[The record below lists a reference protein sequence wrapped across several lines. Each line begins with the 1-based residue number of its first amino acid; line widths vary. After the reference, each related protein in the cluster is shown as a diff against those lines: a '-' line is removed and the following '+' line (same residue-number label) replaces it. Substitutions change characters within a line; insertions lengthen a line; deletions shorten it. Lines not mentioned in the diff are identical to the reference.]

1 MKKTTFFLLCLI
13 TTLPFIS
20 FGQTQTTIEDEYYS
34 YFKLPREGLFLH
46 LNKTTYFKGEEIWF
60 KGYAYDQR
68 NQLASKGTTN
78 IKVGIYDDEGNQ
90 VKKGLYAAQ
99 NGVTYGNFAVD
110 SIFSAGT
117 YYIKAETNWMKNFKE
132 NDAFIQK
139 IEILTDTQTTDNTKG
154 EVAKYDFQFLPEG
167 GHLVANTLSN
177 IGFKVIDNNGKGVIA
192 SGVVYDSNKKEVASF
207 KSNALG
213 MGKFLLQPQKN
224 TKYTAEITLKNDS
237 TITTK
242 LPEIKTQGISLMLQ
256 NSLDDKVIL
265 DFSTNEETLKNNA
278 EKAYKILIHQS
289 GKLKIATLQF
299 SDVKKAVSIQRNQ
312 LFKGI
317 NIITVFD
324 ENKKPILERIFF
336 NDDGIK
342 SSKINVTKLNNVK
355 DSIILSVNEL
365 QLNENANV
373 SISILPE
380 ETEAY
385 HPKHSIIS
393 AFYLKPHAKG
403 FIENPKYYFENMD
416 KKKKYEL
423 DILLLTQGW
432 SRYDWKDIFSKK
444 PLTTHRFENGIT
456 ISGRVNRPA
465 SGVEQLFL
473 HATKNHPAKFIDL
486 DENQSF
492 KLTNFF
498 LEKEEEIRF
507 SYINDKGALKKPSM
521 YLRFLISNEEDK
533 LSESYLNETKKIQSV
548 TSNFNIPKDF
558 FYENAEALDTV
569 LLKAEKKKETPKF
582 NNLFMN
588 NPSVT
593 EITLEEYSRYINIVQ
608 YLNFNGFNASED
620 MGRVF
625 ITSRIPKAGEPAV
638 FFNDVRLRNF
648 DILYNMSLAEIERI
662 VTDRYSVIP
671 TMQQQ
676 TTGVIKIY
684 SRQTP
689 LFKKSGNT
697 AVYLS
702 AQSPETFETGKKYY
716 APKYASY
723 LNPIFQK
730 YGTVSWLPMVELN
743 TKDATVFKIY
753 DTYTK
758 NITLF
763 IEGISESG
771 QLISERKTIQIR

>member
-1 MKKTTFFLLCLI
+1 MKKTSFFLLFLI
-13 TTLPFIS
+13 ASIS
-20 FGQTQTTIEDEYYS
+20 YISYGQTQTNIEDEYYS

-46 LNKTTYFKGEEIWF
+46 LNKTSYFKGEEIWF
-60 KGYAYDQR
+60 KGYTFDQR

-78 IKVGIYDDEGNQ
+78 IKVGIYDAEGNQ
-90 VKKGLYAAQ
+90 VKKGLYAAE

-132 NDAFIQK
+132 DNAFIQK
-139 IEILTDTQTTDNTKG
+139 IEILTETQATDDTKG
-154 EVAKYDFQFLPEG
+154 EIAKYDFQFLPEG

-177 IGFKVIDNNGKGVIA
+177 IGFKVIDNNGKGVVA
-192 SGVVYDSNKKEVASF
+192 SGIVYDAEKKQVASF
-207 KSNALG
+207 QSNALG
-213 MGKFLLQPQKN
+213 MGKFLLKPQKN

-237 TITTK
+237 IITTD
-242 LPEIKTQGISLMLQ
+242 LPEIKATGISLMLQ

-265 DFSTNEETLKNNA
+265 DFSTNEETLKSNA
-278 EKAYKILIHQS
+278 EKTYKILIHQS
-289 GKLKIATLQF
+289 GKLKIAALQF
-299 SDVKKAVSIQRNQ
+299 SNVEKAVSIQRNQ

-324 ENKKPILERIFF
+324 EKKNPVLERIFF
-336 NDDGIK
+336 NDYGIK
-342 SSKINVTKLNNVK
+342 KSKINAVKLNKIK

-365 QLNENANV
+365 NLNESANV

-385 HPKHSIIS
+385 QPKHSIIS
-393 AFYLKPHAKG
+393 AFYLKPHVKG
-403 FIENPKYYFENMD
+403 FIENPKYYFENMN

-432 SRYDWKDIFSKK
+432 SRYDWKNIFNKK

-465 SGVEQLFL
+465 TGVKQLFL
-473 HATKNHPAKFIDL
+473 HATKKQPAKFIDL
-486 DENQSF
+486 DENQKF

-498 LEKEEEIRF
+498 LEEEEDVRF
-507 SYINDKGALKKPSM
+507 SYISEKGALKKPSM
-521 YLRFLISNEEDK
+521 YLSFQISNEEDK
-533 LSESYLNETKKIQSV
+533 LSESYLNETKKIQSKLTDFTV
-548 TSNFNIPKDF
+548 PKDF
-558 FYENAEALDTV
+558 FYEKAETLDTV
-569 LLKAEKKKETPKF
+569 VLKAEKEKPKF
-582 NNLFMN
+582 NDLFLRD
-588 NPSVT
+588 PTVL
-593 EITLEEYSRYINIVQ
+593 EITLEEYNRYTSVVQ
-608 YLNFNGFNASED
+608 YLNFNGFNATED
-620 MGRVF
+620 MGRVS
-625 ITSRIPKAGEPAV
+625 ISSRIAQGGTPAV
-638 FFNDVRLRNF
+638 FFNDVRLRDF
-648 DILYNMSLAEIERI
+648 SILYNMSLAEVERI
-662 VTDRYSVIP
+662 VTDRYSVVP
-671 TMQQQ
+671 TTQGRS
-676 TTGVIKIY
+676 TGVVKIY
-684 SRQTP
+684 SRRTP
-689 LFKKSGNT
+689 LFPKSGNT

-730 YGTVSWLPMVELN
+730 YGTISWQPMVELN
-743 TKDATVFKIY
+743 TKNATVFKIY

-771 QLISERKTIQIR
+771 QLISEQKTIKVR